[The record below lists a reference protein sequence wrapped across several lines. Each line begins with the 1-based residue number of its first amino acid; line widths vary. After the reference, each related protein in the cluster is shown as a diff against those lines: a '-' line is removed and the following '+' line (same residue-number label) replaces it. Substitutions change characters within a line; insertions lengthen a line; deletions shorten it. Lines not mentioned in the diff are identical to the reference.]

1 MLAQISSDSSA
12 YKSLVVLHILCAIIG
27 FGAVFFNGIYGKQAA
42 GRPGPEGVAITQA
55 TLVVSKIAEYFIYAV
70 FVFGVLMV
78 LFSPYDRYGFDTT
91 FVWVSMLLYL
101 IGIAISVGVLQP
113 NVRRIAA
120 LSVELVAMGPPP
132 AEPPP
137 PGTAAPPPPPQV
149 LEIEQR
155 VKRVAMSDAVL
166 KVLLV
171 TILVLMVWKPL

>member
-1 MLAQISSDSSA
+1 
-12 YKSLVVLHILCAIIG
+12 
-27 FGAVFFNGIYGKQAA
+27 
-42 GRPGPEGVAITQA
+42 
-55 TLVVSKIAEYFIYAV
+55 V

-78 LFSPYDRYGFDTT
+78 LFSPYDRYDFETT
-91 FVWVSMLLYL
+91 FVWVSILLYL
-101 IGIAISVGVLQP
+101 IGIAVSALVLQP
-113 NVRRIAA
+113 SVRRIAA

-132 AEPPP
+132 AAPPP

-155 VKRVAMSDAVL
+155 VKRVAIADGFL